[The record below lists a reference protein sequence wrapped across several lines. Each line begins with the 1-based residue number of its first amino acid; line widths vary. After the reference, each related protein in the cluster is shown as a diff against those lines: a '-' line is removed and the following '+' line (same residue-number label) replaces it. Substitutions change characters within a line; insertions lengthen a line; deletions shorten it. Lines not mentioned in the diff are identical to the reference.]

1 MLFLRQ
7 LFRQPGGRV
16 PGAPWLPRMTSLAP
30 WAAAIAILFSLAPT
44 GFAAGARKQPN
55 IVFILADDK
64 DYKTRP
70 TGQSDS
76 EPKDISQKSAIP
88 KPPAIAANPDGFRG
102 INYTLL
108 QSTCLTTSRRRMRKA
123 PHPFLKPCR

>member
-16 PGAPWLPRMTSLAP
+16 PGAHWLPRMTSLAP

-55 IVFILADDK
+55 IVFILADNK
-64 DYKTRP
+64 DYHSACWGKMDRKLRKKRRKHAVP
-70 TGQSDS
+70 LLVIYWQSMAS
-76 EPKDISQKSAIP
+76 KG
-88 KPPAIAANPDGFRG
+88 N
-102 INYTLL
+102 
-108 QSTCLTTSRRRMRKA
+108 
-123 PHPFLKPCR
+123 